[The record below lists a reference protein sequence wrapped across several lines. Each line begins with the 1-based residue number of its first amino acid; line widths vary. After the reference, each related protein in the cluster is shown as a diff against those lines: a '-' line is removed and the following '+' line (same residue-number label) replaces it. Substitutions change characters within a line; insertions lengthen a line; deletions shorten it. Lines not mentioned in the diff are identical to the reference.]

1 MRTKHLLYSIALVS
15 ALAACTND
23 DFLESAQGSQEGMGM
38 ERPTISNVVLDLNEA
53 NTRLEYNGKYSF
65 QDGDKMSVILM
76 DENNTGVR
84 YGSTTN
90 TDEWNELSW
99 LEKYHLVD
107 YAHTNLPFIYDAEE
121 NVFNSNADNVLEG
134 NYFMTLPYAPL
145 DGNRQV
151 RIDIADQTQYGD
163 AMDQDV
169 RANFIAKNQQFVGY
183 GQLKAGEGISRF
195 NVSLVPVLFPYYFTI
210 QNNSGNTLHVT
221 KVVLSHSMLTGT
233 LTLDPTRA
241 YYNDPTTSAQEK
253 GWNLETSYVKK
264 HTDSWATENPGDI
277 YHFNYANFLANQ
289 TATKSDSYKKELY
302 DHERYGSMEKMDYVY
317 NIDGEAGDVSKPWV
331 NVAGD
336 DKGTREA
343 GKYYWDDAVRAVVQP
358 MREFNNPEYA
368 TQYLEVKVRDGY
380 YGEDGNAVET
390 GDCLTLNN
398 QKKIRVAMMLP
409 KFDLKGSCESLKLTI
424 YTKEGVIQTIDLSK
438 QNEGIRVDTQ
448 TSGILDRND
457 PTDNKVREMIITL
470 DAPSISKYP
479 NGLTINNEDDLL
491 QLVNWMN
498 DGAESADKNPQVCFT
513 NDITIDDELAAA
525 IEKLN
530 ANTILSIYSAAA
542 PGNNLRVATSEA
554 HANILEHLDVASNVT
569 VEVMNG
575 GVLNMTEKSYNIAHE
590 ITSGING
597 NSNYWGKLL
606 IEVAEGGTLN
616 IVSNDRYSTQT
627 KPELNLNDRAN
638 YTEVYI
644 DNAGDV
650 NVNDVQVVG
659 FFIHNDG
666 NLNVQQGAS
675 ISFAD
680 ADDLILD
687 QWGWEQPKSINTI
700 RGTVYVFRG
709 GKMSGTTNKYFENF
723 GTIYNAGEVSNIL
736 NLGNPDKTKKPGTIV
751 IADITAKTG
760 VSENTGVVNYQE
772 FLAGVTVQDPNAKN
786 TGEYIYTGPAGKNG
800 KVNSATKVNEEL
812 EGINLAELNKAMV
825 TIATITNDTLFA
837 DAENAVTTLK
847 TLILKDGSAVA
858 AYCVRDQYNKITEYQ
873 RGVLFQESKGTVIFE
888 AGSAAKNVYFQNL
901 KPMDDTHPG
910 MVKSVLVKGNG
921 QGSKAVCFDGGAEL
935 KNNTMRIVSFY
946 TKSNKDYAPIS
957 FESANLTVNAG
968 TTVVAEAL
976 RSVDGTSS
984 TVVNDGTIKLAY
996 ASYVD
1001 TNITLDG
1008 FDPVAR

>member
-23 DFLESAQGSQEGMGM
+23 DFLESTQGSQEGMGM

-210 QNNSGNTLHVT
+210 QNNTVNTLHVT

-241 YYNDPTTSAQEK
+241 YYNDPTTSAQGK
-253 GWNLETSYVKK
+253 GWNLETSYVKE

-302 DHERYGSMEKMDYVY
+302 AHNRYGSMEKMDYVY
-317 NIDGEAGDVSKPWV
+317 NIDGEVGDVSKPWV

-336 DKGTREA
+336 GKGTREA
-343 GKYYWDDAVRAVVQP
+343 GKYYWDDAIRAVVQP

-368 TQYLEVKVRDGY
+368 TQYLEVKVKDGY
-380 YGEDGNAVET
+380 YNEDGTAVET
-390 GDCLTLNN
+390 GDCLTLDS
-398 QKKIRVAMMLP
+398 KKNIRVAMMLP
-409 KFDLKGSCESLKLTI
+409 KFDLRGSSESLKLTI

-457 PTDNKVREMIITL
+457 PTDNKVREMIIAL
-470 DAPSISKYP
+470 DNPSISKYP

-513 NDITIDDELAAA
+513 NDITINDELAAA

-542 PGNNLRVATSEA
+542 PGNNLRIATSEA

-627 KPELNLNDRAN
+627 KPEFNFRDRAN

-644 DNAGDV
+644 DNAGKV
-650 NVNDVQVVG
+650 YVEDVQVVG
-659 FFIHNDG
+659 FFIHNEG
-666 NLNVQQGAS
+666 ELNVMGGAS

-680 ADDLILD
+680 ADEWILD
-687 QWGWEQPKSINTI
+687 HGRWEQPNSINTI
-700 RGTVYVFRG
+700 RGTVNVHQGGIMRG
-709 GKMSGTTNKYFENF
+709 TINNYFENF
-723 GTIYNAGEVSNIL
+723 GVINNYGEVSNIL
-736 NLGNPDKTKKPGTIV
+736 NLANPDPTKKPGLIN
-751 IADITAKTG
+751 IGALTAVTG
-760 VSENTGVVNYQE
+760 VSENTGVVDYHE
-772 FLAGVTVQDPNAKN
+772 FLAGVILNKTSYEMQN
-786 TGEYIYTGPAGKNG
+786 TGEYWYTGAAGQNG
-800 KVNSATKVNEEL
+800 LVNDETGKANPDVKGVYLS
-812 EGINLAELNKAMV
+812 ELNKAMV
-825 TIATITNDTLFA
+825 TKAVITEGILFT
-837 DAENAVTTLK
+837 DYQQETTLK
-847 TLILKDGSAVA
+847 TLVLKNNTGICGYALFNDKNEVIGW
-858 AYCVRDQYNKITEYQ
+858 N
-873 RGVLFQESKGTVIFE
+873 RGMYFKKGEGTVIFE
-888 AGSAAKNVYFQNL
+888 AGSSAWNVYFQNL
-901 KPMDDTHPG
+901 KEADQKG
-910 MVKSVLVKGNG
+910 MVKSVLVKGTG
-921 QGSKAVCFDGGAEL
+921 KGSKPVTFDGLVDEDLSGKAV
-935 KNNTMRIVSFY
+935 NFY
-946 TKSNKDYAPIS
+946 TTDSKSYSPIW
-957 FESANLTVNAG
+957 FESANLNITLNTQVNAKSLI
-968 TTVVAEAL
+968 V
-976 RSVDGTSS
+976 VDGTSS
-984 TVVNDGTIKLAY
+984 TVDNKGEIRLENTNVP
-996 ASYVD
+996 
-1001 TNITLDG
+1001 TNIEIGGTH
-1008 FDPVAR
+1008 PMQR